1 MIGTAD
7 RFISVTAAAR
17 NNMIEEMQ
25 HVSGIADG
33 ADKILRSFGQSLA
46 EQIAVMQQGAMLLS
60 SEQKELV
67 EKANLSVGV
76 LAEAS
81 DRLATLRGEAAHT
94 AARLVHEFDA
104 LDQRATASGDRL
116 TQVGETIAKQTDARA
131 EATSRAEI
139 QMTGVSAS
147 LRDQLD
153 RIRAG
158 LQGQVDDIAHG
169 LMQIT
174 TQLERTGASL
184 RSTTVGAVADV
195 ERIGQRF
202 EETSGETAAQINT
215 RTCQMQEATAEMEQA
230 LAGLGIRFN
239 AMLDQMS
246 VAGDG
251 IKNQEGD
258 ILSRVQ
264 GMLTHLGSVAA
275 KMEEARTMST
285 DVSEHA
291 IERLDEVIN
300 AVHAQMNNMTAGAQ
314 TAAGVMRSIGQIY
327 SDQTQSLSKG
337 VGTAHQQ
344 VLTMN
349 DSIGDMQQRTDRMRV
364 ALKLQS
370 DELMSSLRQIL
381 VQLEMTGDGLSDAVD
396 TALQQKAVAG
406 LQKMN

>member
-1 MIGTAD
+1 
-7 RFISVTAAAR
+7 
-17 NNMIEEMQ
+17 
-25 HVSGIADG
+25 
-33 ADKILRSFGQSLA
+33 
-46 EQIAVMQQGAMLLS
+46 
-60 SEQKELV
+60 
-67 EKANLSVGV
+67 
-76 LAEAS
+76 
-81 DRLATLRGEAAHT
+81 
-94 AARLVHEFDA
+94 
-104 LDQRATASGDRL
+104 
-116 TQVGETIAKQTDARA
+116 
-131 EATSRAEI
+131 
-139 QMTGVSAS
+139 
-147 LRDQLD
+147 
-153 RIRAG
+153 
-158 LQGQVDDIAHG
+158 
-169 LMQIT
+169 
-174 TQLERTGASL
+174 
-184 RSTTVGAVADV
+184 
-195 ERIGQRF
+195 
-202 EETSGETAAQINT
+202 
-215 RTCQMQEATAEMEQA
+215 MQEATAEMEQA